1 MGKVAQIRSTGTEP
15 VHRSVDRVGILRML
29 RMGYG
34 AGEVAWA
41 YGVPTR
47 YVRRIAKKAG
57 KVDELEDGQWA

>member
-1 MGKVAQIRSTGTEP
+1 MGKVAQIKSSGNEP

-41 YGVPTR
+41 YGVSTR
-47 YVRRIAKKAG
+47 DVRRIAKKAG
-57 KVDELEDGQWA
+57 MEG